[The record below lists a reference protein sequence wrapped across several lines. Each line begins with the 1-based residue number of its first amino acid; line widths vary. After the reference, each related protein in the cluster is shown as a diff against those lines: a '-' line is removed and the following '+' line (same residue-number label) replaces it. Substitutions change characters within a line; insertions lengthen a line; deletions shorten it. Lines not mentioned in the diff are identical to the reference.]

1 MMEDR
6 EWDGR
11 VCPRCENEEICCGAN
26 YCKICGL
33 PLSPKTMIKINSI
46 EDMIK
51 HDLPPAILAD
61 IDGRIRDWLASGGSM
76 NDDYIKQQYRFA
88 ENWLNRKPRQM

>member
-11 VCPRCENEEICCGAN
+11 VCPRCENEEIGYGDN

-33 PLSPKTMIKINSI
+33 PLAKDGADTNVGTKT
-46 EDMIK
+46 E
-51 HDLPPAILAD
+51 
-61 IDGRIRDWLASGGSM
+61 
-76 NDDYIKQQYRFA
+76 
-88 ENWLNRKPRQM
+88 E

>member
-1 MMEDR
+1 MIKIIST
-6 EWDGR
+6 
-11 VCPRCENEEICCGAN
+11 EELLR
-26 YCKICGL
+26 YDL
-33 PLSPKTMIKINSI
+33 PLSVLT
-46 EDMIK
+46 
-51 HDLPPAILAD
+51 D